1 MKTVKGYKAFE
12 SDWTCRGKKYTCP
25 GVFEDCAPEDLK
37 ICSKGIH
44 FCERLIDCF
53 EFYNFSEQTKI
64 AEVES
69 LGKTLTDGVKT
80 CTDKIRI
87 IREVPWDEVLRLV
100 NTGKGNSGNRNSG
113 NRNSGNW
120 NSGNWNSGDC
130 NSGDWNSGNW
140 NSGNRNSGNR
150 NSGNRNSGNRNSGDC
165 NSGNCNSGN
174 CNSGDCNSGS
184 CNSGD
189 WNSGDWNSGNW
200 NSGCFNVGTPKI
212 SMFGKQSEWTLKSWR
227 CSEAYVV
234 MECAPYGNVWIPY
247 SNMTDE
253 EKKAHPEAEVQQGY
267 LRRIGPKELEAKRNE
282 WWRGL
287 TDKERQAVLDL
298 PNFDEE
304 IFYKCTLI
312 RVGKEKE

>member
-1 MKTVKGYKAFE
+1 METVKGYKAFE

-44 FCERLIDCF
+44 FCERLVDCF

-100 NTGKGNSGNRNSG
+100 NTGKDNSG

-120 NSGNWNSGDC
+120 NSGNRNSGNCNSGNRNSGNCNSGNCNSGNCNSGNWNSGDC
-130 NSGDWNSGNW
+130 NSGDWNSG
-140 NSGNRNSGNR
+140 G
-150 NSGNRNSGNRNSGDC
+150 C
-165 NSGNCNSGN
+165 
-174 CNSGDCNSGS
+174 
-184 CNSGD
+184 
-189 WNSGDWNSGNW
+189 
-200 NSGCFNVGTPKI
+200 NSGCFNVGMPKI
-212 SMFGKQSEWTLKSWR
+212 LMFGKQSEWTLESWR
-227 CSEAYVV
+227 CSEAYVL
-234 MECAPYGNVWIPY
+234 MECAPYGNMWIPY

-253 EKKAHPEAEVQQGY
+253 EKKVHPEAEAQQGY
-267 LRRIGPKELEAKRNE
+267 LQRIGPKELEAKRNE
-282 WWRGL
+282 WWREL

-312 RVGKEKE
+312 RVREEEDETM

>member
-1 MKTVKGYKAFE
+1 METVKGYKAFE

-44 FCERLIDCF
+44 FCERLADCF

-100 NTGKGNSGNRNSG
+100 NTGKDNSGNCNSGDCNSGDWNSG

-120 NSGNWNSGDC
+120 NSGNWNSGNWNSGSY
-130 NSGDWNSGNW
+130 NSGDWNNGNRNSGNW
-140 NSGNRNSGNR
+140 NSGN
-150 NSGNRNSGNRNSGDC
+150 
-165 NSGNCNSGN
+165 
-174 CNSGDCNSGS
+174 
-184 CNSGD
+184 

-200 NSGCFNVGTPKI
+200 NSGSYNSGCFNTETSKI
-212 SMFGKQSEWTLKSWR
+212 LLFNKPSEWTIYDWNESI
-227 CSEAYVV
+227 AYRV
-234 MECAPYGNVWIPY
+234 MSNAPSGEEWILY
-247 SNMTDE
+247 NNMTDKE
-253 EKKAHPEAEVQQGY
+253 RDAHPEAKAQQGY
-267 LRRIGPKELEAKRNE
+267 LRSLDYEDLMAERNKWWHELSDE
-282 WWRGL
+282 
-287 TDKERQAVLDL
+287 DKQTILSL
-298 PNFDEE
+298 PNFDAD
-304 IFYKCTLI
+304 IFRECTLI
-312 RVGKEKE
+312 EVDKEDDSETL

>member
-1 MKTVKGYKAFE
+1 METVKGYKAFE

-44 FCERLIDCF
+44 FCERLVDCF

-100 NTGKGNSGNRNSG
+100 NTGEDNSG

-120 NSGNWNSGDC
+120 NSGNC
-130 NSGDWNSGNW
+130 NSGG
-140 NSGNRNSGNR
+140 
-150 NSGNRNSGNRNSGDC
+150 C
-165 NSGNCNSGN
+165 NSGNCNSG
-174 CNSGDCNSGS
+174 
-184 CNSGD
+184 
-189 WNSGDWNSGNW
+189 
-200 NSGCFNVGTPKI
+200 CFNVGMPKI
-212 SMFGKQSEWTLKSWR
+212 LMFGKQSEWTLESWR
-227 CSEAYVV
+227 CSEAYVL
-234 MECAPYGNVWIPY
+234 MECAPYGNMWIPY

-253 EKKAHPEAEVQQGY
+253 EKKVHPEAEAQQGY
-267 LRRIGPKELEAKRNE
+267 LQRIGPKELEAKRNE
-282 WWRGL
+282 WWREL

-312 RVGKEKE
+312 RVREEEDETM